1 MSRKSKAGRRR
12 RWRPLRNE
20 RLSRRLLGAFFAI
33 MAVLAVSGIA
43 VNIQIATKSLETRA
57 DGQLRND
64 EAIVNLH
71 FAELERRVASFS
83 KLLADAEALT
93 AQLGA
98 PRVARSLTISLLGD
112 IRSNQMRAR
121 LYLTEP
127 SPSDHS
133 YDLVR
138 RAFLGIRTTRLSQ
151 GPEEGNWQA
160 SVESVTPVGEPRRVD
175 RAVVVSFPLTAA
187 YLHHVREHI
196 GSDITIVFPD
206 GHFLS
211 TLPDTDAAAL
221 WGRIPVDIGPGDEA
235 EPFVFST
242 QLGGRPNKTRVSAFE
257 IATHREGALLLTMP
271 MDDLLATRRA
281 ILGGG
286 LGITAIVILV
296 ATILYVSLI
305 RRITGPLERLSL
317 ATHDIAA
324 GRLDIQVPVATN
336 DEVGELARAFNTMV
350 RRLRESRHEI
360 EEWNRE
366 LGRRVEERTRS
377 LEQARAEL
385 EAVNEQL
392 VYALRR
398 LRETQDSM
406 VQTEKLAAVGQLA
419 STIAHEIR
427 NPLAGIRGALELIL
441 PQLDDPAQKQVLEQ
455 IVEEV
460 DRINRT
466 TSRLLGFARP
476 AEPHKEWTSLSGL
489 IDNVCF
495 LVGQQAR
502 RQGVEIQRDYEPPDR
517 SIYLDPQLT
526 TQAFLN
532 IVLNALQAIDGKGTL
547 TIRSR
552 WLPGDAGVQ
561 IEFEDTGSGIPLEIQ
576 DKLFTPFFTTKR
588 QGTGLGLHVVKS
600 IIERQGGEISLRSTV
615 GKGTVFIVRLPVRE
629 QAQGGQDS

>member
-1 MSRKSKAGRRR
+1 
-12 RWRPLRNE
+12 
-20 RLSRRLLGAFFAI
+20 
-33 MAVLAVSGIA
+33 
-43 VNIQIATKSLETRA
+43 
-57 DGQLRND
+57 
-64 EAIVNLH
+64 
-71 FAELERRVASFS
+71 
-83 KLLADAEALT
+83 
-93 AQLGA
+93 
-98 PRVARSLTISLLGD
+98 RSLTISLLGD

-121 LYLTEP
+121 LYLSEP
-127 SPSDHS
+127 SRDDPSF
-133 YDLVR
+133 DLVR

-151 GPEEGNWQA
+151 GPVDGDWQA
-160 SVESVTPVGEPRRVD
+160 SVESVTPVGEPQRVE
-175 RAVVVSFPLTAA
+175 RAVVVSFPLTVA
-187 YLHHVREHI
+187 YLHDVRQHI

-206 GHFLS
+206 GHFIS

-221 WGRIPVDIGPGDEA
+221 WGRLPVDIGPGDETD
-235 EPFVFST
+235 PFVFST
-242 QLGGRPNKTRVSAFE
+242 ELGGRPNKTRVGAFE
-257 IATHREGALLLTMP
+257 IGTRREGALLLTMP

-286 LGITAIVILV
+286 LGITAVVILV

-324 GRLDIQVPVATN
+324 GRLDIQVPVTTN
-336 DEVGELARAFNTMV
+336 DEVGELARAFNVMI
-350 RRLRESRHEI
+350 RRLRESRREI

-441 PQLDDPAQKQVLEQ
+441 PQLEDPAHKQVLEQ

-476 AEPHKEWTSLSGL
+476 AEPHREWTSLAAL

-502 RQGVEIQRDYEPPDR
+502 RQGVEIRRDYEPPDR
-517 SIYLDPQLT
+517 PLYLDPQLT

-532 IVLNALQAIDGKGTL
+532 IVLNALQAIEGKGTL

-552 WLPGDAGVQ
+552 WLSDDATVQ
-561 IEFEDTGSGIPLEIQ
+561 IEFEDTGSGIPPEIQ
-576 DKLFTPFFTTKR
+576 EKLFTPFFTTKR

-600 IIERQGGEISLRSTV
+600 IIERQGGRVSLRSTV
-615 GKGTVFIVRLPVRE
+615 GKGTVFIVRLPVQERAE
-629 QAQGGQDS
+629 TEEAG